1 MSVTV
6 EPIVLRPPAPG
17 DRDRGRALVE
27 ATGVFRA
34 SEVDIA
40 LEVFDDTAANPG
52 KDYFGLGAYDRERL
66 VGFTL
71 YGRTPGTESTWD
83 LYWIV
88 VDPTGHRRGIG
99 RQLMDATESAIR
111 ELGGTLVVVET
122 SSRDDYGPTRSFY
135 EALLYD
141 RAAHIADYYAAG
153 DDLIVF
159 TKRFSSHSKTG
170 DHG

>member
-6 EPIVLRPPAPG
+6 EPIVLRAPDPT
-17 DRDRGRALVE
+17 DRDQVSAMVRAVG
-27 ATGVFRA
+27 AFRD
-34 SEVDIA
+34 SEVAIA
-40 LEVFDDTAANPG
+40 LEVFDDATTNPG
-52 KDYFGLGAYDRERL
+52 KDYFGLGAYDCDRL

-71 YGRTPGTESTWD
+71 YGRTPGTETTWD

-88 VDPTGHRRGIG
+88 VDPEGHRRGIG
-99 RQLMDATESAIR
+99 RQLMDATEAAMR
-111 ELGGTLVVVET
+111 EQGGTLIVVET
-122 SSRDDYGPTRSFY
+122 SSRDDYGPTRNFY

-141 RAAHIADYYAAG
+141 QAAYIADYYAPG

-159 TKRFSSHSKTG
+159 TKRFPSQSKTG